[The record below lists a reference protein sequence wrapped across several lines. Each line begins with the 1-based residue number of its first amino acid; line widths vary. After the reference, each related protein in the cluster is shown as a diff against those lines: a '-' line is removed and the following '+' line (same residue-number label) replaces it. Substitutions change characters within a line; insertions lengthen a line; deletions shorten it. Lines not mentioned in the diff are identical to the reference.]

1 MPHETHTSSIIF
13 TTYWKKNNELGEPG
27 KCKVVSLK
35 GQKTCQIVTGAD
47 RDNKTAL
54 APCTPDGKAFFDVA
68 AFELMKSSRGRI
80 LFDKLKS
87 TCQQLSKAEFA
98 QLTARGDV

>member
-1 MPHETHTSSIIF
+1 MKPIRHLSFLRPIE
-13 TTYWKKNNELGEPG
+13 KKKINELGEPG

-35 GQKTCQIVTGAD
+35 GQKTCQIVTCAD

-98 QLTARGDV
+98 RLTARGDV